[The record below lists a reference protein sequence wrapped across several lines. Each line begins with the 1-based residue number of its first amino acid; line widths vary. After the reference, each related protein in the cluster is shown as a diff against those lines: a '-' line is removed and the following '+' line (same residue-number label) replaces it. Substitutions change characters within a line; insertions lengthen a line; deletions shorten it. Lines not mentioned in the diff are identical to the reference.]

1 MSFAVT
7 HLIGFG
13 GKRATAAAEQSA
25 QWNSADKDAD
35 ITLSNSDRDAATSG
49 AGTVRSLL
57 GRSSGKYYWEVLI
70 QTGVGNL
77 YIGFANSSYSIT
89 NTYPGSSASSA
100 GVASVGNAVN
110 TWTKDQAGTF
120 TLAAGDVL
128 GFALDLT
135 AGKAWVAKNN
145 TWQLSGD
152 PAAGTNQWVSGITG
166 TIYPAIGW
174 VASFAAGGRI
184 CTKTAELTYSPPSG
198 FSQWAAP

>member
-13 GKRATAAAEQSA
+13 ARRATSAAEQSA
-25 QWNSADKDAD
+25 EWDGANKDPD
-35 ITLSNSDRDAATSG
+35 ITLSNGDRDASTSG
-49 AGTVRSLL
+49 AGTVRSKL
-57 GRSSGKYYWEVLI
+57 GRSSGKYYFEILI

-77 YIGFANSSYSIT
+77 YFGFVNSTFSLT
-89 NTYPGSSASSA
+89 NTYPGSAASSA
-100 GVASVGNAVN
+100 GVASAGNLVN
-110 TWTKDQAGTF
+110 TWTKDQAGVISF
-120 TLAAGDVL
+120 SAADVV
-128 GFALDLT
+128 GYALDLT
-135 AGKAWVAKNN
+135 AGKAWFSKNGV
-145 TWQLSGD
+145 WQLSGD

-174 VASFAAGGRI
+174 VASYAAGGRI